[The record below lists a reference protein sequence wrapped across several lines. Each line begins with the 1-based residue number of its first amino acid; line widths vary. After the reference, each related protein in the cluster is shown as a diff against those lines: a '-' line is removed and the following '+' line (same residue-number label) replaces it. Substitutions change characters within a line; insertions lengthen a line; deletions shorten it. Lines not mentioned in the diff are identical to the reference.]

1 MQLALAISSLAV
13 SVTIGWHTLDA
24 PPWAVVSASLAGVAW
39 TIRVL
44 ARLRDRSPA
53 DVGLLTVMVIG
64 SALAAG
70 ATYGISLYPAA
81 GSLVI
86 VLGRTSP
93 GRWRIWGWPALAAA
107 SAVIG
112 FLVGAHEPVSV
123 GVTALTIGIAS
134 LAGRARRRNALEVE
148 KRFSGLDRKYA
159 TDLARMQASVE
170 RLLLPTTLR
179 TRFPGLTPR
188 EAEVLALI
196 CRGHSNDE
204 IAGTLSIT
212 VATVKGYVNS
222 LFAKLAAR
230 DRAQAIALVLGT
242 TSRDPSGHALASPST
257 ADD

>member
-1 MQLALAISSLAV
+1 
-13 SVTIGWHTLDA
+13 
-24 PPWAVVSASLAGVAW
+24 
-39 TIRVL
+39 
-44 ARLRDRSPA
+44 
-53 DVGLLTVMVIG
+53 MVIG

-86 VLGRTSP
+86 VLGRTSS
-93 GRWRIWGWPALAAA
+93 GRWSVWGWPALAAS

-112 FLVGAHEPVSV
+112 FAAGAHEPVSV

-148 KRFSGLDRKYA
+148 NRFSGLDRKYA
-159 TDLARMQASVE
+159 ADLARMQASVD

-204 IAGTLSIT
+204 IAGSLSIT
-212 VATVKGYVNS
+212 VATVKGHINS

-242 TSRDPSGHALASPST
+242 TSRDASGHALTSPST